1 MQRGVCVMRQASEL
15 ACLSVCVCVC
25 EAATELCRLQ
35 LVAQMTTHI
44 RFIRFIRFAVAL
56 FRRWQPEVF
65 VSIFPLDFWLRQ
77 RRQQR
82 RRLKLEL
89 KLCGRARDSMQER
102 GRKRWL

>member
-1 MQRGVCVMRQASEL
+1 M
-15 ACLSVCVCVC
+15 CVCVC

-56 FRRWQPEVF
+56 FRRWQPKVF

-102 GRKRWL
+102 EREGKRWL